1 MIEKVVVQRRKGLKT
16 LLGDVSQVWWG
27 CDKGT
32 IESTI
37 EDDLLE
43 GQDEAVDAVILDLPA
58 IERIK
63 RKACP
68 CWRCS
73 GFGSYDAGTCPTCSG
88 TGVDGEEWAKLVKG
102 ESDAH

>member
-1 MIEKVVVQRRKGLKT
+1 MKSDGKVDKMIEKVWYRITENDGSPAIFPEIALESDKTSEAENCKGYEMGYL
-16 LLGDVSQVWWG
+16 
-27 CDKGT
+27 
-32 IESTI
+32 
-37 EDDLLE
+37 
-43 GQDEAVDAVILDLPA
+43 LDLPA